1 MKICNQS
8 IKITGKILRVARPD
22 ADKFIFLDCDPRE
35 ISAGLRKCGKRV
47 DLFTFMDRLPGSAQR
62 FDFPMELDN
71 LAAIRITTFD
81 NWWMNQLGF
90 KARNKAKQAGKKG
103 VVLRQ
108 VPFDDDL
115 ADAIWQIYNE
125 TPVRQGRHF
134 PHFGKSLEQVRA
146 ESATYLENSV
156 FIGAFLEN
164 KMIGFVKILFDGLGA
179 QAGLLNIVS
188 LIAHRD
194 KAPTNALVAEAVR
207 ICADRGVSFLTYSNF
222 SYGKKEQDSL
232 SDFKERNAFER
243 IDVPRYFVPL
253 TPLGRAALKFG
264 LHHDIKDRLPQ
275 SVSEKLRQIRQVWY
289 SRRYKSLTEAS

>member
-1 MKICNQS
+1 MRICNQS
-8 IKITGKILRVARPD
+8 LRITGKILRVARPD
-22 ADKFIFLDCDPRE
+22 ADKFIFLDCDPQE
-35 ISAGLRKCGKRV
+35 IAAGLRKCGKRV
-47 DLFTFMDRLPGSAQR
+47 DLFTFMDRLSGPAER
-62 FDFPMELDN
+62 LDLPMELDN

-81 NWWMNQLGF
+81 NWWLNQLGF
-90 KARNKAKQAGKKG
+90 KARNKAKQAAKKG

-108 VPFDDDL
+108 VSFNDDL
-115 ADAIWQIYNE
+115 AEAIWEIYNE
-125 TPVRQGRHF
+125 TPVRQGRRF
-134 PHFGKSLEQVRA
+134 PHFGKSLARVRA

-156 FIGAFLEN
+156 FIGAFLED
-164 KMIGFVKILFDGLGA
+164 KMIGFVKVLFDSLGK

-207 ICADRGVSFLTYSNF
+207 VCADRSVSYLTYSNF

-243 IDVPRYFVPL
+243 IEVPRYFIPL
-253 TPLGRAALKFG
+253 TVLGHAALKLG

-289 SRRYKSLTEAS
+289 GRRYKSLTEVS